1 MEHEMLI
8 RSIHAALSSIVE
20 PRFFE
25 TERGFQGALLGELHQ
40 RVPLAAGTVIEQ
52 EYQKRLLIHGISQR
66 PDIVIH
72 EPFDPFRHR
81 APTDGNHAVL
91 EIKRRS
97 TERQAILDF
106 EKLRVMTEV
115 LDYPLAMFVNIDSA
129 ETYVEVSP
137 PELREHLVCF
147 AVYRGDTGTE
157 VIECRA

>member
-1 MEHEMLI
+1 MRRENLI
-8 RSIHAALSSIVE
+8 GAFRAALSSIIE

-25 TERGFQGALLGELHQ
+25 TERGFQGALIIELHR
-40 RVPLAAGTVIEQ
+40 RVPLTAGTVIEQ

-72 EPFDPFRHR
+72 EPFDPSRHR
-81 APTDGNHAVL
+81 ARTDGNHAVL

-137 PELREHLVCF
+137 PELRDRLICF

-157 VIECRA
+157 VIERRA